1 MSNIRS
7 THDGPATPAP
17 LSTALLLLLAVAAG
31 LSVASLYYSQPMLG
45 ILGPDIHAG
54 ARTVG
59 WLPTLT
65 QLGYA
70 AGILFL
76 APLGDRYDRKR
87 IILVKTAVLAV
98 ALMLSGIAPSI
109 GALLAAS
116 FAIGLSATLAQDIV
130 PAAATLASPD
140 QRGKTV
146 GTVMTGLLLGILMS
160 RVVSGF
166 VADHFGWRA
175 MFHAAA
181 VAVVV
186 LGLMLWR
193 GLPAFAPTTRLP
205 YAALLGSITQLWRAH
220 PGLRLA
226 ALSQGLLSLAFSAF
240 WSTLAVMLHAAPFN
254 LGAGAAGAFGIA
266 GAAGA
271 LAAPLAGRMADRR
284 GPAMVSRIGA
294 ALVTASFAAMAL
306 MPTLSPQG
314 ALWLL
319 GVSTVGFD
327 LGIQIA
333 LISHQTIVYALDP
346 AARSRLNAVLMVGV
360 FVGMAVGGALG
371 SLALANFGWI
381 GVVTIAT
388 IAAAA
393 ALILRLR
400 ATGARNEGGA
410 PIAATAAASGR

>member
-1 MSNIRS
+1 MSTIRE
-7 THDGPATPAP
+7 THDNPSTPAP
-17 LSTALLLLLAVAAG
+17 LSTPLLLLLAIAAG

-45 ILGPDIHAG
+45 VLGPEIG
-54 ARTVG
+54 ASTRMVG

-70 AGILFL
+70 LGILFL

-87 IILVKTAVLAV
+87 IILIKAALLSLA
-98 ALMLSGIAPSI
+98 LLLSGAAPSI
-109 GALLAAS
+109 STLLAAS

-130 PAAATLASPD
+130 PAAATLAAPH
-140 QRGKTV
+140 QRGRTV
-146 GTVMTGLLLGILMS
+146 GTVMTGLLLGILLS
-160 RVVSGF
+160 RVISGF
-166 VADHFGWRA
+166 VAEHFGWRT

-181 VAVVV
+181 LAAIL

-193 GLPAFAPTTRLP
+193 GLPAFAPTSRLP
-205 YAALLGSITQLWRAH
+205 YAALLESIVQLWRKH
-220 PGLRLA
+220 PALRLA
-226 ALSQGLLSLAFSAF
+226 AVSQGLLSLAFSAF

-271 LAAPLAGRMADRR
+271 LAAPLAGRMADVH
-284 GPAMVSRIGA
+284 GPAMVSRVGA
-294 ALVTASFAAMAL
+294 GLVAISFAVMAM
-306 MPTLSPQG
+306 MPTLSPHG

-319 GVSTVGFD
+319 GISTVGFD

-333 LISHQTIVYALDP
+333 LISHQTIVYALDA

-360 FVGMAVGGALG
+360 FVGMALGGAMG
-371 SLALANFGWI
+371 SFALANFGWI
-381 GVVTIAT
+381 GVTAVAT
-388 IAAAA
+388 VAAVA

-400 ATGARNEGGA
+400 PAKARA
-410 PIAATAAASGR
+410 RMPASESM